1 MNRAAVLTE
10 YDAPLEIQ
18 EIEPR
23 TPTADGIVVDT
34 EACGI
39 CRSDWHGW
47 KGHWE
52 GTPPLGHV
60 LGHEPAGRVV
70 EVGDEVEEFREGDR
84 VAVPFINAC
93 GSCPHCWSNHSHLCD
108 DGLSLGFSPELPGAF
123 ATEFALPNADFNAM
137 HLPDGAE
144 PVEVAALG
152 CRFATAFHGLSHRAD
167 VEPGSW
173 VAVHGCG
180 GIGLSAVHVADAIGA
195 RVVAVD
201 LNEDALAMAEELGA
215 DATVSAGEVDVVEEV
230 HAITDGGASV
240 SVDALGIEETCTNSI
255 ACLGLVGQHVQ
266 IGMTTG
272 DGTLPVDV
280 DNIVNREL
288 EIYGVKGMPP
298 SRYGEILELTAAGD
312 LDPGKL
318 VSQTVPIE
326 RVSERIA
333 AMDDFGT
340 VGIEVVDEF

>member
-1 MNRAAVLTE
+1 MARAAVLTDYE
-10 YDAPLEIQ
+10 EPLDIR

-23 TPTADGIVVDT
+23 TPTTDGIVVET

-60 LGHEPAGRVV
+60 PGHEPAGRVV
-70 EVGDEVEEFREGDR
+70 AVGDEVESFREGDR

-93 GSCPHCWSNHSHLCD
+93 GGCPHCWGDHSHLCD

-123 ATEFALPNADFNAM
+123 ASEFALPNADFNAI
-137 HLPDGAE
+137 HLPEGTD
-144 PVEVAALG
+144 PVEVAGLG
-152 CRFATAFHGLSHRAD
+152 CRFATAFHALAHRAD
-167 VEPGSW
+167 VAAGSW

-201 LNEDALAMAEELGA
+201 LNEDALAMAETLGA
-215 DATVSAGEVDVVEEV
+215 DATVRGGEADVVGEIR
-230 HAITDGGASV
+230 AITDGGASV

-255 ACLGLVGQHVQ
+255 ACLEPLGQHVQ

-280 DNIVNREL
+280 DGIVNREVDVL
-288 EIYGVKGMPP
+288 GVKGMPP
-298 SRYGEILELTAAGD
+298 HRYGEILELTAAGD

-318 VSQTVPIE
+318 VTQTVPLD
-326 RVSERIA
+326 RVSGRIA